1 MKVRAGPAGIH
12 AFDRVTGA
20 HLLVDEARVP
30 PTLWS
35 EAPRSISVALTN
47 ACDLRCPY
55 CYAPKDAGNL
65 DTGRLVAW
73 LDELDRHGCLG
84 IGFGG
89 GEPTLCRDLPE
100 LCRHGAQNTEMA
112 VTFTTHGHR
121 LDDHLAAELS
131 GNVHFIRVSMDGIGT
146 TYEALRGRCFA
157 DLSERLATVRQLAPF
172 GINFVVN
179 ALTLPDLDTA
189 VTFAANQGATEFLL
203 LPEQPVRGQGGIDS
217 RTAHALNAWANSY
230 EGPIQLAVSEAG
242 SAGLLTCDPLVM
254 EGGLRAYAH
263 IDAAGRLKH
272 SSYDE
277 SGVSIGSNGVIEAL
291 RILKLTVPDS

>member
-100 LCRHGAQNTEMA
+100 LCRHAAQNTEMA

-131 GNVHFIRVSMDGIGT
+131 GNVHFIRVSMDGVGT

-179 ALTLPDLDTA
+179 ALTLPDLDAA

-217 RTAHALNAWANSY
+217 GTAHALKRLGELIRRADPARRKRSR
-230 EGPIQLAVSEAG
+230 VSRTADMRSVGDGRWTSCLCAHLTLQAG
-242 SAGLLTCDPLVM
+242 SSTRRTMSPASP
-254 EGGLRAYAH
+254 
-263 IDAAGRLKH
+263 
-272 SSYDE
+272 
-277 SGVSIGSNGVIEAL
+277 
-291 RILKLTVPDS
+291 